1 MNGKVDL
8 VSRVLDDN
16 IIIAAA
22 QFFSDVTIQ

>member
-1 MNGKVDL
+1 MSGKIDL

-22 QFFSDVTIQ
+22 QFFSVTIQ